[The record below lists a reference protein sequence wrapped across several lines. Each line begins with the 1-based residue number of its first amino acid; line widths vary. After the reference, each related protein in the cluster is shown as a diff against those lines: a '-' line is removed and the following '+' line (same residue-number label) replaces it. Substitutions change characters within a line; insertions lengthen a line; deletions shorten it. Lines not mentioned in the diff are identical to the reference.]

1 MQLENNKSFEN
12 EYNNSIKSDLLLSQV
27 SYLRNK
33 HHNLARA
40 FYSLNNCFRYFLDT
54 HDPDFDSFSI
64 NNDSFSDNRYNSSSD
79 IFQEGN
85 NKDLSFEE
93 IDFLNKSK
101 NLNKEKLVNVGISSK
116 ETKIKPN
123 RTKYFSVIYPKKD
136 FLGKKRNLERD
147 SSPKEKKVENQSP
160 KNEKKTKKRR
170 RRERRDMIR
179 RMIVRTFLN
188 KYIVNK
194 LNKNLKRIKSK
205 LYFEKFEKDFAY
217 DLAKKKNKILLNKTL
232 EDIFTSIELYRG
244 KKSDKFHHN
253 KQEIEKL
260 KSEKYKDI
268 LKETKID
275 IILNSS
281 IYILYKEYL
290 SSNEYER
297 EIYRLENSQKNYE
310 QDYMAKYKNEA
321 TNFIEYSNE
330 WILKKYNYKFG
341 NIL

>member
-64 NNDSFSDNRYNSSSD
+64 NNDSFSDNRYNSASD

-93 IDFLNKSK
+93 IAFLKKSK

-244 KKSDKFHHN
+244 EKSDKFHHN

-260 KSEKYKDI
+260 KSEEYKDI

>member
-93 IDFLNKSK
+93 IAFLKKSK

-188 KYIVNK
+188 KYI
-194 LNKNLKRIKSK
+194 NKNLKRIKSK

-244 KKSDKFHHN
+244 KKLDKFHHN

-310 QDYMAKYKNEA
+310 QDYMTKYKNEA

-330 WILKKYNYKFG
+330 WVLKKYNYKFG